1 LHRSVEVS
9 SGSEFRDSEQEVIK
23 LLEECAEMRRTLK
36 SISGQLGRIESRVK
50 HAFPAATQKV
60 QERKRARSDV
70 AANTLSSE
78 GALAEFDKLVALV
91 TSGASQ
97 DAERIVDS
105 RSSAD
110 LLAIAKELGVSFS
123 NSRPS
128 VKDLKAAVFGKVRE
142 SVLLSRHNTRASAP
156 SRG

>member
-1 LHRSVEVS
+1 VS
-9 SGSEFRDSEQEVIK
+9 SGLEFRNAEQEVVK

-36 SISGQLGRIESRVK
+36 SISGQLGRIENRVK
-50 HAFPAATQKV
+50 HAFPTASQKA
-60 QERKRARSDV
+60 QARELARSD
-70 AANTLSSE
+70 ATPSTLSAE
-78 GALAEFDKLVALV
+78 AALAEFDKLVALA

-110 LLAIAKELGVSFS
+110 LFAIARELGVSFS
-123 NSRPS
+123 KSRPS
-128 VKDLKAAVFGKVRE
+128 LKDLRAAVFGKVRE
-142 SVLLSRHNTRASAP
+142 SVLLSRHNNRTSVP